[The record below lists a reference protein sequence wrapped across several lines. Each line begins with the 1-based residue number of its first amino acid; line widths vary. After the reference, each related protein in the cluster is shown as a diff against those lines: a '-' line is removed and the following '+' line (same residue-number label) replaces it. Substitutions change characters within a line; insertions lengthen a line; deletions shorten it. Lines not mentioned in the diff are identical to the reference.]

1 VKDILVTG
9 AGGQL
14 GAALARQIS
23 NHPRIRLHLFSR
35 SKLDIANAAAVSQHF
50 SDHQYYGVIN
60 CAAYTAVD
68 LAESNREEAFKIN
81 AQGAANVA
89 RACLDSASKLFHIS
103 TDYVFN
109 GESNTPYLET
119 DELNPINVY
128 GESKAEG
135 ERLIQEL
142 NAYASIIRTS
152 WLVDPEG
159 RNFVNTMKRLGIE
172 RDSIQVV
179 EDQISSPTWAPLL
192 ADGLLCAIDEEQDL
206 SGLYHYAHDNECS
219 WKNFT
224 ELIFDILDIEC
235 KVYAV
240 KTKDFGASA
249 RRPKY
254 SKLDTTKLKGIGS
267 FQFPKWDEATRQF
280 LQLSE

>member
-23 NHPRIRLHLFSR
+23 NHPRVRLHLSSR
-35 SKLDIANAAAVSQHF
+35 SKLDIANAAEVSRHF

-81 AQGAANVA
+81 TQGAANVA
-89 RACLDSASKLFHIS
+89 RACLDSESKLFHIS
-103 TDYVFN
+103 TDYVFD
-109 GESNTPYLET
+109 GESHTPYLET
-119 DELNPINVY
+119 DEVNPINVY
-128 GESKAEG
+128 GESKVEG

-142 NAYASIIRTS
+142 NADASVIRTS

-159 RNFVNTMKRLGIE
+159 RNFVNTMKRLGAE

-179 EDQISSPTWAPLL
+179 DDQISSPTWAPLL
-192 ADGLLCAIDEEQDL
+192 ADGLLRAIAEEQDL

-219 WKNFT
+219 WKNFA

-240 KTKDFGASA
+240 KTKDFDAPAS
-249 RRPKY
+249 RPRY
-254 SKLDTTKLKGIGS
+254 SKLDTTKLKNIGL
-267 FQFPKWDEATRQF
+267 FQFPRWDEATRQF
-280 LQLSE
+280 LQLTE